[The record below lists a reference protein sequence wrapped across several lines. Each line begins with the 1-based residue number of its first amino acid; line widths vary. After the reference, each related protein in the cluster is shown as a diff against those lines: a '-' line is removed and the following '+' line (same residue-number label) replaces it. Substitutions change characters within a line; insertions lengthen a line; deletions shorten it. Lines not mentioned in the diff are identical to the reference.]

1 MVNSYTNRK
10 ILLDFNVNVN
20 LHLHNINCLREIFMA
35 AASTPAPSASPVAQ
49 HPIRERNFRMLWI
62 GSAISSVGD
71 QFYLVALPWVV
82 LQLTGSAVAVGTIL
96 MAVAIPRAVLMLFG
110 GALTDR
116 ISARRILMSTASART
131 LFVSVIGFLLWL
143 RVLHLWELYILG
155 FAFGVADAFSLP
167 AASTLLP
174 SLVKREQ
181 LVAANS
187 VFQTTGQLTTIGAPA
202 PAGLVIKALGTAWAF
217 FIDAISFLFII
228 AALWRL
234 PDPPRDQASGARP
247 PVWRSILDGIAYV
260 RRDVPLRSLILLAAM
275 LNFCTTGPMG
285 VGLPYLTKMKFGS
298 PTAYGIVVSAAAA
311 GGLAG
316 ALLAGILKIK
326 RRGVLLLG
334 ACVVISVALGS
345 IGLLAKLWQI
355 AAILLLMALSAGM
368 ANVHIAAWMQQRVE
382 ATVRGRVFSVLMLAG
397 FGLLPVSLAAAGL
410 LIAWDLKLMFIIA
423 GASMLL
429 ITVFGALQKQVRA
442 IE

>member
-1 MVNSYTNRK
+1 
-10 ILLDFNVNVN
+10 
-20 LHLHNINCLREIFMA
+20 MA
-35 AASTPAPSASPVAQ
+35 AASIHAPSTSPTAQ
-49 HPIRERNFRMLWI
+49 HPLRERNFRMLWA
-62 GSAISSVGD
+62 GSAISSLGD

-116 ISARRILMSTASART
+116 MSSRKILMSTAAART
-131 LFVSVIGFLLWL
+131 MFVTAIGILLWF
-143 RVLHLWELYILG
+143 RVLQLWELYVLG

-174 SLVKREQ
+174 LLVKREQ

-187 VFQTTGQLTTIGAPA
+187 VFQTTARLTTIVAPA
-202 PAGLVIKALGTAWAF
+202 PAGIVIKALGTAWAF

-234 PDPPRDQASGARP
+234 PDPPKAQASAAKP
-247 PVWRSILDGIAYV
+247 PVWRSILDGISYV
-260 RRDVPLRSLILLAAM
+260 RRDVPLRSLMLLAAM

-285 VGLPYLTKMKFGS
+285 VGLPYLTKMKFGT

-311 GGLAG
+311 GGLLG
-316 ALLAGILKIK
+316 ALLAGIIKIK

-334 ACVVISVALGS
+334 ACVVISVSLGS
-345 IGLLAKLWQI
+345 MGLLGQLWQI
-355 AAILLLMALSAGM
+355 AALLLLMSLSAGV
-368 ANVHIAAWMQQRVE
+368 ANVHIASWIQQRVD
-382 ATVRGRVFSVLMLAG
+382 ATVRGRVLSVLMLAA
-397 FGLLPVSLAAAGL
+397 FGLLPLSLATAGL
-410 LIAWDLKLMFIIA
+410 LIAWNLKLMFILA

-429 ITVFGALQKQVRA
+429 ITFFGALQKQVRE

>member
-1 MVNSYTNRK
+1 
-10 ILLDFNVNVN
+10 
-20 LHLHNINCLREIFMA
+20 MA
-35 AASTPAPSASPVAQ
+35 AASISAPSAPPAAQ
-49 HPIRERNFRMLWI
+49 HPLRERNFRMLWA
-62 GSAISSVGD
+62 GSGISAVGD

-96 MAVAIPRAVLMLFG
+96 MAVAIPRALLMLFG

-131 LFVSVIGFLLWL
+131 LLVTVIGFLVWWHWL
-143 RVLHLWELYILG
+143 QLWELYVLG
-155 FAFGVADAFSLP
+155 FFFGVADAFAWP

-187 VFQTTGQLTTIGAPA
+187 VFQTSGQLTTIAAPA

-234 PDPPRDQASGARP
+234 PDPPKVESAAKP

-260 RRDVPLRSLILLAAM
+260 RRDVPLRSLMLVAAM
-275 LNFCTTGPMG
+275 LNFCISGPMG
-285 VGLPYLTKMKFGS
+285 VGLPYLVKTIFGS
-298 PTAYGIVVSAAAA
+298 AAAYGLVISAMAA
-311 GGLAG
+311 GGLMG

-326 RRGVLLLG
+326 RRGLLLLG
-334 ACVVISVALGS
+334 ACVVISAGIAS
-345 IGLLAKLWQI
+345 MGLLGHLWLI
-355 AAILLLMALSAGM
+355 AAVLLVLGCSAGV
-368 ANVHIAAWMQQRVE
+368 ANVHIAAWIQQRID
-382 ATVRGRVFSVLMLAG
+382 ATVRGRVFSVLMLAN
-397 FGLLPVSLAAAGL
+397 FGLIPVSLAVAGL
-410 LIAWDLKLMFIIA
+410 LIAWNLKLMFLIA
-423 GASMLL
+423 GVSMLL
-429 ITVFGALQKQVRA
+429 ITAFGASQKQVRA